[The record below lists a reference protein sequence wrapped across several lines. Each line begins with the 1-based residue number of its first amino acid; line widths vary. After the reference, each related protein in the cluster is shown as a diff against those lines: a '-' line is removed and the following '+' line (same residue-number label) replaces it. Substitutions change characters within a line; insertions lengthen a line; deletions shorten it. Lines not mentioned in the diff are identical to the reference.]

1 MLCRDEVALALV
13 QHQQDVAAVD
23 WLIHQQ
29 GVQPQ
34 DRILFMWVLTILLV
48 VVDNVMPSMKLYL
61 QTAQLPHRSAAA
73 ENREQMSVASGLQL
87 RTIF

>member
-13 QHQQDVAAVD
+13 QHQQDDVAAVD

-34 DRILFMWVLTILLV
+34 DRILLMWVLTILLLV
-48 VVDNVMPSMKLYL
+48 VNNVMPPMKL
-61 QTAQLPHRSAAA
+61 
-73 ENREQMSVASGLQL
+73 
-87 RTIF
+87 